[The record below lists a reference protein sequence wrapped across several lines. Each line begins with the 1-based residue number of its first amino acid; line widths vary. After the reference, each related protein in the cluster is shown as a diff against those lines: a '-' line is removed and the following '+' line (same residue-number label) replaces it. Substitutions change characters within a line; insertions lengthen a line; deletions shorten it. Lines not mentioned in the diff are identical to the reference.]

1 MQPWMSQREINTII
15 KYLHKTDTMLEY
27 GCGGSTIH
35 FCDYVAEYYSIEHN
49 PEWYHKMSKIAKPNT
64 KIYHIDRDHITPEN
78 TRIIAK
84 NWDGLDTSSRSK
96 DFNSYIHF
104 PKNLKKIFDVVLVD
118 GRARP
123 ECAKFIFDYLKDDGI
138 LFIHD
143 YWNRKPYH
151 VVEEKYKVIDAV
163 KNGQSLAVFQKDI

>member
-1 MQPWMSQREINTII
+1 MKPWMSQQEINTII
-15 KYLHKTDTMLEY
+15 KHLNKTDTMLEY

-35 FCDYVAEYYSIEHN
+35 FCNYVTEYYSIEHN
-49 PEWYHKMSKIAKPNT
+49 SEWYSKILKVAKPNT
-64 KIYHIDRDHITPEN
+64 KMYHIDRNHITPEKN
-78 TRIIAK
+78 RIRAK
-84 NWDGLDTSSRSK
+84 NWNELDASSRSK
-96 DFNSYIHF
+96 DFKDYIHF
-104 PKNLKKIFDVVLVD
+104 PQTLNKIFDVVLVD

-143 YWNRKPYH
+143 YWNRPPYH

-163 KNGQSLAVFQKDI
+163 KNGQSLAVFRKDI